1 MILRVGVRSLLAAE
15 SFDDV
20 DEAPVVLDPPLS
32 TASLLLFLLPGLN
45 LYRERTELVTDQ
57 IPNINIDSIP

>member
-15 SFDDV
+15 SFDNV
-20 DEAPVVLDPPLS
+20 DEAPVVLDPPLG

-45 LYRERTELVTDQ
+45 LFRKEQ
-57 IPNINIDSIP
+57 N